1 MILELYPL
9 LFFPRKF
16 SEIICNENP
25 SGDVA
30 KAPGISKTHCL
41 VHKSDGIHMYKTGL
55 MEEELVVIK
64 DYVNVRSCG
73 VNES

>member
-1 MILELYPL
+1 M
-9 LFFPRKF
+9 
-16 SEIICNENP
+16 
-25 SGDVA
+25 A

-55 MEEELVVIK
+55 MEEELCVMK

>member
-16 SEIICNENP
+16 SEIIRNENP
-25 SGDVA
+25 WGDMA

-41 VHKSDGIHMYKTGL
+41 VHKSDSKHMYKTGL
-55 MEEELVVIK
+55 MEEELCVMK